1 MSDVI
6 LYQMLRAKAG
16 EASGWLPCH
25 LERNPSFGR
34 CSTSLP
40 SRKTFRLIGGEANQV
55 KERVEQDSSEDT
67 KIPDTQREAIILA
80 RVGQG
85 KFRANVQDV
94 ERACRVT
101 KVERLEHLVAS
112 HTKPWRDS
120 TNEERL
126 DGENGL
132 LLTPTIDHLFDKVF
146 ISFED
151 KGDLIV
157 SPVADRP
164 SLLKMGI
171 KPEAKVNVGV
181 FSEGQR
187 VFLEYHRENVLRM
200 SRRR

>member
-1 MSDVI
+1 
-6 LYQMLRAKAG
+6 
-16 EASGWLPCH
+16 
-25 LERNPSFGR
+25 
-34 CSTSLP
+34 
-40 SRKTFRLIGGEANQV
+40 
-55 KERVEQDSSEDT
+55 
-67 KIPDTQREAIILA
+67 
-80 RVGQG
+80 VGQG
-85 KFRANVQDV
+85 KFRANVQGV

-101 KVERLEHLVAS
+101 KVERPEHLVAS

-132 LLTPTIDHLFDKVF
+132 LLTPTIDHLFDKGF
-146 ISFED
+146 IPFED
-151 KGDLIV
+151 QGDLIV

-171 KPEAKVNVGV
+171 RPEGKMNVGV

-200 SRRR
+200 ARGR

>member
-1 MSDVI
+1 
-6 LYQMLRAKAG
+6 
-16 EASGWLPCH
+16 
-25 LERNPSFGR
+25 
-34 CSTSLP
+34 
-40 SRKTFRLIGGEANQV
+40 
-55 KERVEQDSSEDT
+55 
-67 KIPDTQREAIILA
+67 
-80 RVGQG
+80 
-85 KFRANVQDV
+85 
-94 ERACRVT
+94 VT
-101 KVERLEHLVAS
+101 KVERREQLVAR

-132 LLTPTIDHLFDKVF
+132 LLTPTIDHLFGKWF

-171 KPEAKVNVGV
+171 KPDAKVNVGA

-187 VFLEYHRENVLRM
+187 VFLYYPRENVLRM

>member
-1 MSDVI
+1 M
-6 LYQMLRAKAG
+6 
-16 EASGWLPCH
+16 
-25 LERNPSFGR
+25 
-34 CSTSLP
+34 TSARTRRFP
-40 SRKTFRLIGGEANQV
+40 PPI
-55 KERVEQDSSEDT
+55 
-67 KIPDTQREAIILA
+67 REAIILA

-85 KFRANVQDV
+85 KFRANVRTV

-101 KVERLEHLVAS
+101 KVARLEHLVGS
-112 HTKPWRDS
+112 HTKTWRDS

-132 LLTPTIDHLFDKVF
+132 LLTPTIDHLFDKGF

-164 SLLKMGI
+164 SLQKMGI

-181 FSEGQR
+181 FSAGQR
-187 VFLEYHRENVLRM
+187 VFLDYHRENVLRM

>member
-1 MSDVI
+1 LS
-6 LYQMLRAKAG
+6 
-16 EASGWLPCH
+16 
-25 LERNPSFGR
+25 
-34 CSTSLP
+34 P
-40 SRKTFRLIGGEANQV
+40 SREPDLEQWENRLEVDI
-55 KERVEQDSSEDT
+55 REDT
-67 KIPDTQREAIILA
+67 KTPETEAEAIIQA

-85 KFRANVQDV
+85 RFRANVQGV

-112 HTKPWRDS
+112 RTKPWRDS

-132 LLTPTIDHLFDKVF
+132 LLTPTIDHLFDKGF
-146 ISFED
+146 ISFE
-151 KGDLIV
+151 KSGDMIV

-171 KPEAKVNVGV
+171 KSEAKLNVGV
-181 FSEGQR
+181 SSEGQR
-187 VFLEYHRENVLRM
+187 TFLDYHRENVLRM